1 MKFTEKQLKSYE
13 APLSDSEEQKCRN
26 AIGMIRDALK
36 ILGYSEGNNSIKE
49 EYSDT
54 YAFSLEM
61 RSSLSNRNIK
71 LLLQGSYANKTNVK
85 QESDVDIAVIE
96 ENTFKV
102 KYPNGAN
109 DSTYN
114 FVTSN
119 INKANTKTLKDEVEE
134 ALKLKFGN
142 DVERKNKSIKVH
154 GNSYRVNA
162 DTVPAMRYKNFEVI
176 NSFDRNNYVGGIT
189 IVSDEGE
196 IIVNYPEQHIA
207 NGRRKNVTTNYYYKK
222 MVRVIKKIRY
232 IMEDN
237 NIESAKKVSSFAL
250 ESLLWNIP
258 DNIYLD
264 NSQYRHVYLF
274 NEIVYYIFTN
284 INSISI
290 YKEANG
296 IKPLCSDLESEKNMK
311 QFIRELHEFYEYE

>member
-36 ILGYSEGNNSIKE
+36 GLGYSEGNNSIKE

-61 RSSLSNRNIK
+61 RSSASDRDIK

-96 ENTFKV
+96 ENTFKT
-102 KYPNGAN
+102 KYPVGAS

-114 FVTSN
+114 FVKSSSKVT
-119 INKANTKTLKDEVEE
+119 TQTLKDEVEE
-134 ALKLKFGN
+134 ALKLKFGK
-142 DVERKNKSIKVH
+142 DVERKSKSIKVH

-162 DTVPAMRYKNFEVI
+162 DTVPAMRYKNFEVL
-176 NSFDRNNYVGGIT
+176 NSFNKNNYAGGIN
-189 IVSDEGE
+189 IISDEGE
-196 IIVNYPEQHIA
+196 IIINYPEQHIA

-222 MVRVIKKIRY
+222 MVRVMKKMRY

-237 NIESAKKVSSFAL
+237 NIASAKKVSSFGL

-258 DNIYLD
+258 DNIYID
-264 NSQYRHVYLF
+264 NSQYRHVYLY
-274 NEIVYYIFTN
+274 NQIINYIFIN
-284 INSISI
+284 INNIPI

-311 QFIRELHEFYEYE
+311 QFIRELYEFYEYE